1 MIKTS
6 LVIPLF
12 NEEKNILNLI
22 QMIENQTIKP
32 NEIIFINAGSTDNTK
47 EIIQNRIKIAD
58 LKDVKVVIKN
68 TSKLYPGGSR
78 NLGVKIST
86 NDHIF
91 FMDAGIEV
99 NKKWIESTLKIYNEN
114 KCEIVW
120 GACKFTYK
128 DTFSEA
134 LCSVTFGKNK
144 VYKTI
149 PGSLVKK
156 EIFERIVKFD
166 SSLRSAE
173 DLLWMKKIKEN
184 NLKNLKNNLIF
195 NTYNSYPSNIFDLT
209 KKWFI
214 NAYYSLRSKL
224 YFYHSLTYIIFFLLL
239 FFCFFNSQFF
249 IELLFLYLVL
259 RIILLPII
267 KNKKI
272 FWFSNIYVFIYS
284 LFIPIFLDISKFFG
298 FIAGYFLY
306 VRK

>member
-120 GACKFTYK
+120 GVHVNLHIK

-184 NLKNLKNNLIF
+184 NLKKF
-195 NTYNSYPSNIFDLT
+195 
-209 KKWFI
+209 KK
-214 NAYYSLRSKL
+214 
-224 YFYHSLTYIIFFLLL
+224 
-239 FFCFFNSQFF
+239 
-249 IELLFLYLVL
+249 
-259 RIILLPII
+259 
-267 KNKKI
+267 
-272 FWFSNIYVFIYS
+272 
-284 LFIPIFLDISKFFG
+284 
-298 FIAGYFLY
+298 
-306 VRK
+306 